1 MRLAGYCLL
10 HLRSSDASFETVTL
24 YGIPNLGQLADTLRE
39 CSLRERTR
47 RRVTTFVQA

>member
-10 HLRSSDASFETVTL
+10 HLRSSDAGFPTVIIYGVPGLET
-24 YGIPNLGQLADTLRE
+24 LADTLRE
-39 CSLRERTR
+39 CSLRERAR